1 MTSYPKRK
9 DLFTK
14 WSKAMVEGATVDKP
28 NYSPQRRST
37 VPKTSYK
44 GMKVRRLQRRRRR
57 KRSYRNG
64 SKD

>member
-28 NYSPQRRST
+28 NYSPASRSS
-37 VPKTSYK
+37 KKSYK
-44 GMKVRRLQRRRRR
+44 GRTKQWQQRRRRR
-57 KRSYRNG
+57 KKGSRNG